1 MKIIETGM
9 NVRLLMDDV
18 TGIHQKAGMEGVVE
32 RKESDQ
38 WGTPLYWVATSRTRS
53 DGTLIH
59 DRAPYYAED
68 LELASFGN

>member
-9 NVRLLMDDV
+9 SVRLLTDDV
-18 TGIHQKAGMEGVVE
+18 TGVYQKAGMEGVVE

-38 WGTPLYWVATSRTRS
+38 WGTPLYWVATSRNRS
-53 DGTLIH
+53 DGTPIH

-68 LELASFGN
+68 LDVVSFSN

>member
-1 MKIIETGM
+1 
-9 NVRLLMDDV
+9 
-18 TGIHQKAGMEGVVE
+18 MEGVVE